1 MATQAAPPALVPSIG
16 AAQPGRVLHDS
27 ILSTIGNTP
36 VVRLSERF
44 RAAHEVPPDVN
55 LFVKFEAQNPGGSVK
70 DRLALGVLV
79 SPLQQHP
86 SPNPQT
92 LNPKP

>member
-1 MATQAAPPALVPSIG
+1 MATHAAPPSLVPSIG
-16 AAQPGRVLHDS
+16 AASPGRVLHDS

-36 VVRLSERF
+36 IVRLSERF

-79 SPLQQHP
+79 RTLNQHP
-86 SPNPQT
+86 GS
-92 LNPKP
+92 KP